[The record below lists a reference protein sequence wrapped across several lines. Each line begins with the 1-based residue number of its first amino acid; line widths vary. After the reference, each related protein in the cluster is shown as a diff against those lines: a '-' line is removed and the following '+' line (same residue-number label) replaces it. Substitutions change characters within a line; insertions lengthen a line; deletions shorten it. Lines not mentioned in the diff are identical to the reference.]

1 MREGLV
7 STKRRDGSPNIRA
20 VILDYGQVLARCPTV
35 PEFGR
40 MAKMFNVSFESFYQL
55 WEDSRGT
62 YDRGDFTAEE
72 YWLKLAVQTN
82 TALDGGQIEI
92 LRQVEV
98 NTIHRNFKP
107 IPKLGVPQAVALV
120 TRSSG

>member
-1 MREGLV
+1 M
-7 STKRRDGSPNIRA
+7 
-20 VILDYGQVLARCPTV
+20 TV
-35 PEFGR
+35 
-40 MAKMFNVSFESFYQL
+40 
-55 WEDSRGT
+55 
-62 YDRGDFTAEE
+62 
-72 YWLKLAVQTN
+72 
-82 TALDGGQIEI
+82 LDGGQIEI